1 MRIANPLYDHA
12 FKYLMSN
19 NRLAK
24 KVLSVILDK
33 EVLELELS
41 QQEMVVEDDVRMFT
55 LYRLDFKAKIR
66 DQDGRVETVLI
77 ELQKSKLPTN
87 MLRFRSYLGM
97 AYSQK
102 PTVPAVVGA
111 DDEVYPIIS
120 IYIMGYNIV
129 DIPVMAIKVDRR
141 IVDVSLQQEVDIQ
154 SDFIDMLTHTC
165 HILQVRRLPEQR
177 RTRIER
183 FLSLFNQA
191 WVKEENYILDLEDVP
206 EEFKD
211 LAEYL
216 ARPLLNTE
224 MRLQLQA
231 EQEVDFLM
239 SGQEARIQDLEAQAE
254 QARVAMEA
262 AQAKIEQER
271 AEKEAAQAQAK
282 ATTLKYARLLLQSG
296 QSAAEVAQETGL
308 SIEAVQNLKVK

>member
-102 PTVPAVVGA
+102 PAVPAVVGA

-211 LAEYL
+211 VAEYL

-296 QSAAEVAQETGL
+296 QSADEVAQETGL
-308 SIEAVQNLKVK
+308 SIEAVQNLKDK